1 MLQRMKTNIEKLK
14 KQSIGVSQLLYAE
27 MKSHPNQ
34 GAAVIHLLNNY
45 NAYESFCEQY
55 SPETD
60 A

>member
-1 MLQRMKTNIEKLK
+1 
-14 KQSIGVSQLLYAE
+14 

-45 NAYESFCEQY
+45 NAYESFCEQH

>member
-1 MLQRMKTNIEKLK
+1 
-14 KQSIGVSQLLYAE
+14 